1 MRNDLCILAE
11 KIIRA
16 RYFSLAI

>member
-1 MRNDLCILAE
+1 MMNDLCILAE